1 MRITPNKELQDLV
14 NTKIG
19 TPVNAVASQGTL
31 ELTGT
36 VLDGETFR
44 VGTETF
50 EIDTD
55 ASVTAGNIA
64 IDVSA
69 FAVKA
74 QGTLELT
81 GVVKDGETFT
91 VGEDTFEIDTN
102 YTVQE
107 GNIPVDVAQHA
118 VKAQGTLDITGVVKD
133 GETIFVGGTTVF
145 EFDTD
150 GNIIGGNIP
159 IDISTYCIA
168 SQGTLIVDT
177 QPIVGDTFTIGVGGG
192 SKTYTFVA
200 EVDADTDG
208 EIGIGADLAGAQG
221 NIVAAINGTDGFN
234 TAHTQV
240 TAGTFALDNLIIT
253 AIVPGTPGDLIAT
266 TETFF
271 AATNIFDAATLGT
284 TTAGADCPA
293 ADADGLVISTIN
305 GEGID
310 ITASQGAGTTVIFT
324 HNTPGTIGNA
334 YGVTVT
340 MVNGTFDGITLGT
353 TTAGAD
359 CTAANADGLMR
370 TDYNINKTEN
380 ILAEQGAGTTIV
392 FTYNTPGTIGNA
404 IALSDTLTNG
414 SFDGL
419 TLGTTTLGVD
429 CPAGDADGQI
439 IADFNTSSTVP
450 VTASQGAGTTI
461 IFTAD
466 VKGVAGDLIPTTE
479 TLSHGSFD
487 DVTLGTTTAGVNG
500 TVAQAGDIWVD
511 ATHIYIPTADN
522 TIVDA
527 NWRKIAHIAL

>member
-44 VGTETF
+44 VGSETF

-55 ASVTAGNIA
+55 ATVVGTNIA

-69 FAVKA
+69 FAV
-74 QGTLELT
+74 
-81 GVVKDGETFT
+81 
-91 VGEDTFEIDTN
+91 
-102 YTVQE
+102 
-107 GNIPVDVAQHA
+107 
-118 VKAQGTLDITGVVKD
+118 
-133 GETIFVGGTTVF
+133 
-145 EFDTD
+145 
-150 GNIIGGNIP
+150 
-159 IDISTYCIA
+159 A
-168 SQGTLIVDT
+168 SQGALTIDT

-284 TTAGADCPA
+284 TTAGVDCPA
-293 ADADGLVISTIN
+293 ADADG
-305 GEGID
+305 
-310 ITASQGAGTTVIFT
+310 A
-324 HNTPGTIGNA
+324 
-334 YGVTVT
+334 
-340 MVNGTFDGITLGT
+340 
-353 TTAGAD
+353 
-359 CTAANADGLMR
+359 
-370 TDYNINKTEN
+370 
-380 ILAEQGAGTTIV
+380 
-392 FTYNTPGTIGNA
+392 
-404 IALSDTLTNG
+404 
-414 SFDGL
+414 
-419 TLGTTTLGVD
+419 
-429 CPAGDADGQI
+429 I
-439 IADFNTSSTVP
+439 IADFNAGSTVL

-466 VKGVAGDLIPTTE
+466 VKGVAGDLIVTDPE
-479 TLSHGSFD
+479 TLSHGAFD

-527 NWRKIAHIAL
+527 NWRRIAHIAL